1 MISSYLDYILIT
13 ISTYPMVV
21 QIAIY
26 VIIINTIAGLLLFFN
41 MIRLRRK
48 LKKQDDFLLKN
59 LPKNEA
65 FLREILNDDQ
75 KREAY
80 EIVEKYEARIAQ
92 FSAVNHDVLI
102 RALENL
108 VLERSEFRRLVNY
121 RQIIDTFDLV
131 NYLEENMDAY
141 SRKKRLAVFRTLSN
155 LELTVSDFK
164 ILPHTYSK
172 DKSIKKGSRSS
183 YVSVSK
189 NDPFKFFET
198 NRETELNEWDQISL
212 MKQFEEHHRDSLPD
226 FSKWIRY
233 TKQKSQIIF
242 FVRMTAHFHQKN
254 SIDTISELLNH
265 QDHDIR
271 REAIVTLGVLG
282 YSTIEAK
289 LMRMFHSQPESC
301 QKEIVKVVTLFNT
314 GLAFDFLKTAY
325 EAAANIDTKLLLAEA
340 LYLYKPKGLQ
350 YFRNKI
356 QHEQGFNQL
365 ILKHVENPLIKS
377 ELKEL
382 VDGQK
387 SSSASKKRIKVSQ
400 GPMNVQLQPVLIN

>member
-1 MISSYLDYILIT
+1 
-13 ISTYPMVV
+13 MVV

-26 VIIINTIAGLLLFFN
+26 VIFINTIAGLVLFFN
-41 MIRLRRK
+41 MMRLRRK
-48 LKKQDDFLLKN
+48 LKKKDDFLLRH
-59 LPKNEA
+59 LPSTEA
-65 FLREILNDDQ
+65 FLRDLLNRDQKVESYEILEQ
-75 KREAY
+75 FEEKIGKVS
-80 EIVEKYEARIAQ
+80 EI
-92 FSAVNHDVLI
+92 NHDVI
-102 RALENL
+102 ITALENL
-108 VLERSEFRRLVNY
+108 VLNHSEFRKAINY
-121 RQIIDTFDLV
+121 RQIVDTFDLV
-131 NYLEENMDAY
+131 NFLEDNMNSF

-155 LELTVSDFK
+155 LELTVSDSK

-172 DKSIKKGSRSS
+172 DKSVKKGSRNS
-183 YVSVSK
+183 YIAVSK

-198 NRETELNEWDQISL
+198 NRESELNEWDQISL
-212 MKQFEEHHRDSLPD
+212 MKQFEEHHRENLPD

-242 FVRMTAHFHQKN
+242 FVRMTAHFRQKN

-265 QDHDIR
+265 EDHEIR
-271 REAIVTLGVLG
+271 KEAIIALGALG
-282 YSTIEAK
+282 YSTVEAK

-325 EAAANIDTKLLLAEA
+325 EAASNIDTKLLLAEA

-356 QHEQGFNQL
+356 QHEEGFNQL
-365 ILKHVENPLIKS
+365 ILKHVENPLIRS

-382 VDGQK
+382 VDSQM
-387 SSSASKKRIKVSQ
+387 SSSTNTKRIKVSR
-400 GPMNVQLQPVLIN
+400 GALNVQLQPALVN